1 MKDEF
6 MGKIIYEFFGLKSNI
21 YSLIEMDSKEIN
33 KAKGVNKNILK
44 NLKHKKYIDALF
56 NKKKNCHIASGLK
69 IFVKFLCLVLMI
81 NSN

>member
-6 MGKIIYEFFGLKSNI
+6 MGKITYEFSGLKSNI

-33 KAKGVNKNILK
+33 KAKGFNKNILK
-44 NLKHKKYIDALF
+44 NLKHKKYIDVLF
-56 NKKKNCHIASGLK
+56 NKKKLSYSIGTLK
-69 IFVKFLCLVLMI
+69 CLCLVLMI

>member
-6 MGKIIYEFFGLKSNI
+6 MGKITYEFSGLKSNI

-44 NLKHKKYIDALF
+44 NLKHKKYIDVLF
-56 NKKKNCHIASGLK
+56 NKKKLSYSIGTL
-69 IFVKFLCLVLMI
+69 KFLCLALMI